1 MLALVIC
8 SRELMDIPLFLS
20 LLQALMMGM
29 EGDEEL
35 KNGKGSENIL

>member
-1 MLALVIC
+1 MLALVIF

-20 LLQALMMGM
+20 LEALMMGM

>member
-8 SRELMDIPLFLS
+8 SRELMDVPLFLS
-20 LLQALMMGM
+20 LEALMMGM